1 MKRLTIDRVKEEG
14 MLVFEVIT
22 GSKAYG
28 LHIEKSD
35 TDIRG
40 VFVLPK
46 DIYYG
51 LEYMEQ
57 VNNETN
63 DIVYYE
69 LRRFLELLSRN
80 NPNIVEMLGTPE
92 GCVLQK
98 H

>member
-1 MKRLTIDRVKEEG
+1 M
-14 MLVFEVIT
+14 VFEVIT

-28 LHIEKSD
+28 LDTAKSD

-46 DIYYG
+46 DMFYG
-51 LEYMEQ
+51 LEYTEQ

-69 LRRFLELLSRN
+69 LKRFMQLLAK
-80 NPNIVEMLGTPE
+80 EQPE
-92 GCVLQK
+92 YPGNAEYAGKLCIAK
-98 H
+98 TCNHGYA